1 MQENNF
7 ILENLSI
14 LYFSCFSYK
23 NLWNAFLQNKQ
34 KYLGNH
40 IKMYFCIDENK
51 DNMIF
56 NKEHNTEIITYN
68 ERSSY
73 KSTGNFLKRL
83 LYSLNNI
90 NTEYIIY
97 YCDDMFITDYV
108 NIDKISKILVT
119 LMNNNNIKIVK
130 LSNKSQPYTGEEF
143 TENDIIYNKANKNI
157 DDYIMNLQPTIIKKD
172 FLIDLVNECINNTKY
187 NYLQENSKLEAIGT
201 EFIRSFGDEVI
212 CLKTKEDIIPI
223 VDELG
228 VLSAGIL
235 YNHIREWLKLENLY
249 IKTYENNFIYKNTK
263 EEFDYIGE
271 LTFEQLKTIHNIN
284 IIDFNE

>member
-1 MQENNF
+1 MENN
-7 ILENLSI
+7 INNLKNLSI

-51 DNMIF
+51 DNIIF
-56 NKEHNTEIITYN
+56 NKESNTEIITYN
-68 ERSSY
+68 QRSSY

-97 YCDDMFITDYV
+97 YCDDMFIANYV

-119 LMNNNNIKIVK
+119 LQNNSNIKIVK
-130 LSNKSQPYTGEEF
+130 LSNKSQPYTGEDF
-143 TENDIIYNKANKNI
+143 FENDISYTKANKNT
-157 DDYIMNLQPTIIKKD
+157 DDYLFNIQPTLIRKD
-172 FLIDLVNECINNTKY
+172 FLIKLVNECMSNIKY
-187 NYLQENSKLEAIGT
+187 NYLQENSKLERIGT
-201 EFIRSFGDEVI
+201 EFIQSFGDEVI
-212 CLKTKEDIIPI
+212 CLKTKDDIIPI
-223 VDELG
+223 VDEVG
-228 VLSAGIL
+228 ILSAGIL
-235 YNHIREWLKLENLY
+235 YDHIREWLKLENLE

-271 LTFEQLKTIHNIN
+271 VTFEQLKTIHNIN
-284 IIDFNE
+284 IIDLNE